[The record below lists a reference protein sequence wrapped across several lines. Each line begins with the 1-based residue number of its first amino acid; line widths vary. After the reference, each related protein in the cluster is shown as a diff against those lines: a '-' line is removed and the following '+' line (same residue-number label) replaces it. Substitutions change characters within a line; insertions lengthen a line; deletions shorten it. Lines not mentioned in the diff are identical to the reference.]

1 MNLITRRRL
10 TNLISSC
17 LLFLSVTFWLYSR
30 SKPVVD
36 SEIPSSTPQTFN
48 ISSELSS
55 ISNRL
60 SYIWITTRDTILRK
74 CSLSSNYRYGLLFQ
88 INNNT
93 HLLLWILLSG
103 DIATNPGP
111 GNDHI
116 LRCLSFNAQSI
127 RSTTKLPDGTLIDN
141 MKSFQDL
148 VYADNLDLILVT
160 ETWLNSNF
168 LNNEFTFKRL

>member
-1 MNLITRRRL
+1 MNLITRRRFP
-10 TNLISSC
+10 NFISSC
-17 LLFLSVTFWLYSR
+17 LLFLSITFWLYSR

-60 SYIWITTRDTILRK
+60 RYIWITTRDNILRK
-74 CSLSSNYRYGLLFQ
+74 CSLSSKYRYGLLFQ

-93 HLLLWILLSG
+93 HLLMWILLSG

-111 GNDHI
+111 GNDPGVFPSMPRVFEVPQNY
-116 LRCLSFNAQSI
+116 LTGL
-127 RSTTKLPDGTLIDN
+127 
-141 MKSFQDL
+141 
-148 VYADNLDLILVT
+148 
-160 ETWLNSNF
+160 
-168 LNNEFTFKRL
+168 